1 MKSITI
7 SADER
12 LINAAEARARLERT
26 TLDEQFRR
34 WLASYAQQVDGAKDA
49 MAVVADLQGKLRTGG
64 RTFTRDERNAR

>member
-34 WLASYAQQVDGAKDA
+34 WLASYAQQVDEARDA

>member
-12 LINAAEARARLERT
+12 LINAAEARARLEQT

-34 WLASYAQQVDGAKDA
+34 WLASYAQQVDEARDA

-64 RTFTRDERNAR
+64 RAFTRDERNAR